1 MVWAVRAP
9 ELLASVI
16 LPKAAENATSLLE
29 LFAVD
34 VEFDDKFVLAMAAL
48 KPIFEAPRGSVVR
61 GMQVLL

>member
-1 MVWAVRAP
+1 
-9 ELLASVI
+9 VI

-48 KPIFEAPRGSVVR
+48 KPVFEAPRGGVVR